1 MFKRKVFLAA
11 FALGVFGWGG
21 RGWDALGFARS
32 NELHQSRIWEAE
44 IMVLHKHWC
53 QQNGGGKRVQCT
65 LRVGM
70 KTQRRS
76 CLRVNIYIKYH
87 KYPTILIIE

>member
-21 RGWDALGFARS
+21 RGWDALGFSRS

-44 IMVLHKHWC
+44 IMVLYKHWC
-53 QQNGGGKRVQCT
+53 QQNGEKKGFSVLYELG
-65 LRVGM
+65 
-70 KTQRRS
+70 
-76 CLRVNIYIKYH
+76 
-87 KYPTILIIE
+87 